1 MTPTYDQQRHPL
13 SRRILHWVMAL
24 SILIM
29 IGSGWRIYNASPI
42 FDFLEFPEWATLG
55 GDVDAALARHGDPG
69 VASAIAY
76 PSSTSIV
83 VCTQSLF
90 REPGLPAGA

>member
-1 MTPTYDQQRHPL
+1 MTTSYDEQRHPL

-42 FDFLEFPEWATLG
+42 FDFL
-55 GDVDAALARHGDPG
+55 
-69 VASAIAY
+69 
-76 PSSTSIV
+76 PS
-83 VCTQSLF
+83 
-90 REPGLPAGA
+90 RNG